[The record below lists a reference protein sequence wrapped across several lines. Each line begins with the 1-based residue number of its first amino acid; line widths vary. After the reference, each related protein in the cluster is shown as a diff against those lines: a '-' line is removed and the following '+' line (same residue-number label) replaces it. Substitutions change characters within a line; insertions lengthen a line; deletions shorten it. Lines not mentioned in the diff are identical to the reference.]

1 MTALIC
7 LDHDFKNDES
17 IGLFEVIDFRPI
29 FLILGLL
36 LSTLAVM
43 MVIPAIAD
51 IVVGNP
57 DWQVFA
63 VASGVT
69 LFIGVSL
76 SLTSRAGGASLS
88 VRQAFILT
96 TMSWIVLTTFAAL
109 PFAFSQLNLDFTD
122 AFFEAMSGI
131 TTTGSTIIVDLDTAP
146 PGLLLWR
153 SLLQWLGGIG
163 IIVMALAVM
172 PLLRVGGMQL
182 FRMESSDLSEKA
194 LPRAAQVA
202 AAITAIYVILTIIWV
217 ALLWLAGMGGFD
229 AIVHA
234 MTTIATGGFS
244 NYDASVGHFNSA
256 AIDAIVTVGM
266 VIGSLPF
273 LLYLMVL
280 QGKPGNL
287 FRDSQVQLFLTILVA
302 IIVII
307 AGWLWLENGEEPLYA
322 LRLAAF
328 NVASIM
334 TGTGYVTAGFDKWG
348 SFAIPIFFFIMFIG
362 GCAGSTTC
370 GIKIFRFQIL
380 YAAARMQFY
389 NLAQP
394 HGVYIPYYNHR
405 PIPEEVIGSVMSF
418 FFVFFATYIGLA
430 IMLGLLGLD
439 FITSVSAA
447 ASAISNVG
455 PGLGSIVGPE
465 GNYATLPTTAKWILS
480 MGMLLGRLELFTVMV
495 LFTRSFWRA

>member
-1 MTALIC
+1 
-7 LDHDFKNDES
+7 
-17 IGLFEVIDFRPI
+17 
-29 FLILGLL
+29 
-36 LSTLAVM
+36 M

-51 IVVGNP
+51 IVAGNP

-63 VASGVT
+63 VSSSVT

-96 TMSWIVLTTFAAL
+96 TMSWIVLTAFAAL
-109 PFAFSQLNLDFTD
+109 PFAFSQLNLSFTD

-131 TTTGSTIIVDLDTAP
+131 TTTGSTIIVNLDGTP

-202 AAITAIYVILTIIWV
+202 AAITAIYVILTIIW
-217 ALLWLAGMGGFD
+217 ATFFWLAGMSSFD
-229 AIVHA
+229 AVTHA

-244 NYDASVGHFNSA
+244 NYNSSIGHFNSA
-256 AIDAIVTVGM
+256 AIDGIITVGM
-266 VIGSLPF
+266 IIGSLPF
-273 LLYLMVL
+273 LLYLMLL
-280 QGKPGNL
+280 QGKPGHLIN
-287 FRDSQVQLFLTILVA
+287 DTQVQLFLTILA
-302 IIVII
+302 SIIVLV
-307 AGWLWLENGEEPLYA
+307 AGWLWLKNGEDPSHA

-328 NVASIM
+328 NVTSIM
-334 TGTGYVTAGFDKWG
+334 TGTGYATTGFDKWG
-348 SFAIPIFFFIMFIG
+348 SFAIPIFFFLMFIG

-380 YAAARMQFY
+380 YAAAKMQFY
-389 NLAQP
+389 NLVQP

-430 IMLGLLGLD
+430 VMLGLLGLD

-465 GNYATLPTTAKWILS
+465 GNYADLPSAAKWILS